1 MSYMTKNK
9 GAKYLDRDKKIKR
22 PEPIKRL
29 PKDWWV
35 KELEGGAQKKDK
47 YEEVDCRR

>member
-1 MSYMTKNK
+1 MTKNK

-29 PKDWWV
+29 PKDCWV
-35 KELEGGAQKKDK
+35 KELDCSLTDKK
-47 YEEVDCRR
+47 EEVKN

>member
-9 GAKYLDRDKKIKR
+9 GEKYLDRDRKIKR

-29 PKDWWV
+29 ARDWWV
-35 KELEGGAQKKDK
+35 KELESSLTNKK
-47 YEEVDCRR
+47 EEVKN